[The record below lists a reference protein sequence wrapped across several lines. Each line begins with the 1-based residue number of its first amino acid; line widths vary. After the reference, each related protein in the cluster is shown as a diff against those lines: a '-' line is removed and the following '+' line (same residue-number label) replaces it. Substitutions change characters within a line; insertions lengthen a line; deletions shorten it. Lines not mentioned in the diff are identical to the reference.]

1 MSLEASALLL
11 KALGATGLVSPS
23 AEALAKKN
31 PAIQASAKQL
41 AEAGKKMH
49 PTLNQ
54 VWEALSCFF
63 IICFV
68 RLFVCYCFLA
78 CARST
83 REWDLVA
90 LIHLYRHGSC
100 NTVAFFCL
108 PGIFVLPFFSQL
120 SVIWLLTSLS
130 PLLCRRAIPF

>member
-11 KALGATGLVSPS
+11 KALGATGLVSPA

-54 VWEALSCFF
+54 VMGGAFLG
-63 IICFV
+63 FV
-68 RLFVCYCFLA
+68 FLFLFL
-78 CARST
+78 
-83 REWDLVA
+83 
-90 LIHLYRHGSC
+90 
-100 NTVAFFCL
+100 
-108 PGIFVLPFFSQL
+108 FFSCVFL
-120 SVIWLLTSLS
+120 RCMSAS
-130 PLLCRRAIPF
+130 PVAW